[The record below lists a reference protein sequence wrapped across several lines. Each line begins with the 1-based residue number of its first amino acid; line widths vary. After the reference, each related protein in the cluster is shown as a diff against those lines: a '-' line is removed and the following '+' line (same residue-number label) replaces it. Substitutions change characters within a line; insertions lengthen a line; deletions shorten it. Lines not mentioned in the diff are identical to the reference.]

1 MTKMNFSFFKKAIPG
16 LFSFIFIFSRVNSK
30 SVFCLKFYWW
40 LASNRRPLASEV
52 TALPTE
58 PQSLP
63 QRRVAQLLPSQ
74 LLLQPFH
81 QETVRM
87 WWRGAPW
94 RPELPRDRWMRPHKK
109 PSNNYCHSGGDDNS
123 EMINRKEEKNL
134 FCPDLHLRG
143 ETRPTLGT
151 YTERRE

>member
-40 LASNRRPLASEV
+40 LASNRIGSDRSSNWAT
-52 TALPTE
+52 TAAPKKSFSTF
-58 PQSLP
+58 
-63 QRRVAQLLPSQ
+63 AIAT
-74 LLLQPFH
+74 FIA
-81 QETVRM
+81 TVSSRDRQNVM
-87 WWRGAPW
+87 ERRGAPW